1 MSSIR
6 QSFQLPL
13 PKTEQEKELYRVLD
27 AFMREVLQV
36 LDTLMQEREEG
47 GA

>member
-1 MSSIR
+1 MSIR

-13 PKTEQEKELYRVLD
+13 AKTEQEKELYRVLD

-36 LDTLMQEREEG
+36 LDILMQEREEG